1 MGMNMHL
8 VVGLMVLVVATRMW
22 NKGGV
27 VVVSGQCQ
35 GDLPG
40 LMAQCPKYV
49 GRTGP
54 QVEPSKECCDVV
66 KTADVACVCKY
77 ITKEIEQ
84 IISMEKVV
92 FVAQSCGKPLAHGS
106 KCGIN
111 RRDLIIICNAKSL
124 YFMSSSVLITA

>member
-1 MGMNMHL
+1 MNMHL
-8 VVGLMVLVVATRMW
+8 VVGMIVLVVATRMW

-106 KCGIN
+106 KCG
-111 RRDLIIICNAKSL
+111 S
-124 YFMSSSVLITA
+124 YTVP

>member
-1 MGMNMHL
+1 MREREREREREMGMNMHL
-8 VVGLMVLVVATRMW
+8 VVGMMVLVVATRMW

-106 KCGIN
+106 KCG
-111 RRDLIIICNAKSL
+111 S
-124 YFMSSSVLITA
+124 YTVP